1 MLTSSSPDTIQLLHV
16 TLKKHLH
23 YTLTFVTLYTTTWHF
38 CALHMYNTSALY
50 SACTVHIMCV
60 HSFTPVPCSS
70 VLENRSTFDTTN
82 RKKLNCKPNVCF
94 SILRFVPLLI
104 DFKMFS
110 LKKHCVFFFLHLLAY
125 TTTKAPTPV
134 PTCPPNWINCNNTSI
149 CIKTEWLCDGVVNCP
164 GYWDELPKNCPSMLL
179 VKCLG
184 ISLKLLVWERLHIR
198 IVSKFREL
206 SSDGPTVI
214 VTSAYNVEGI
224 LLREGANLWESFC
237 F

>member
-1 MLTSSSPDTIQLLHV
+1 
-16 TLKKHLH
+16 
-23 YTLTFVTLYTTTWHF
+23 
-38 CALHMYNTSALY
+38 MYNTSALY
-50 SACTVHIMCV
+50 SGCTVHIMCV
-60 HSFTPVPCSS
+60 HSFTLVPCSS

-82 RKKLNCKPNVCF
+82 QKKLNYKPNVCF
-94 SILRFVPLLI
+94 SILKFVPLFI
-104 DFKMFS
+104 DFKMFFVKEALS
-110 LKKHCVFFFLHLLAY
+110 CFCFLHLLAY

-149 CIKTEWLCDGVVNCP
+149 CIKTDWLCDGKVNCP

-184 ISLKLLVWERLHIR
+184 ISLKLLVWEHLHIR

-206 SSDGPTVI
+206 SSYGPSVI

-224 LLREGANLWESFC
+224 LLWEGASLWESIC